1 MILGLGSCTR
11 VRDEL
16 QRMIVNS
23 QDDTCVVF
31 NPRPGKL
38 AMLCIYMQDGDVV
51 TAHRLI
57 EAMPFAG
64 ALNEKMWL

>member
-1 MILGLGSCTR
+1 VHSLQPSSGQA
-11 VRDEL
+11 RD
-16 QRMIVNS
+16 
-23 QDDTCVVF
+23 VVH
-31 NPRPGKL
+31 
-38 AMLCIYMQDGDVV
+38 IYMQDGDVV